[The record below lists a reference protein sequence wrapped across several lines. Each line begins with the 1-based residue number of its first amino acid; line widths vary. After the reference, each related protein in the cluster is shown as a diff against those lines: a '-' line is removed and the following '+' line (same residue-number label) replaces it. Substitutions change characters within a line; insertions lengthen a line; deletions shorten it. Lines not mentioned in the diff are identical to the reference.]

1 VGCDFDTIS
10 DEQKRCF
17 IVSMQQFYKQDLN
30 VQ

>member
-1 VGCDFDTIS
+1 MS